1 VWTYRSA
8 NAHNIRSREPYW
20 LVRDGTGPAGRPLD
34 TRRECDVAIIGAGVT
49 GALVADAVSGGN
61 RRVLVLDQREVGH
74 GSTSASTALLQYEI
88 DCHLVT
94 LEERLGRERAVRAYQ
109 AGLESLA
116 RLDARVRELGS
127 NVGFERRAS
136 LYLAS
141 DARDVAT
148 LRTELAARRAVGID
162 AVWLE
167 AADLRARFGLHA
179 HGAIQSAAGALVDPL
194 ALTRALFE
202 QCRAR
207 GVEIFT
213 RTAVES
219 LEPGAD
225 AVRLTLNTG
234 GEVTAAQVFVCA
246 GYESLRFLQRRVAT
260 LHNTYALVTE
270 PCLTGE
276 QATAMPLIWESAR
289 PYLYARPTRDGRL
302 IVGGADVRADSAFAR
317 QLLSPLRVGKIARG
331 FTRLFGKKLPPLA
344 GVWAGTFAET
354 EDGLPYIGTAP
365 GMSPRIHFALCYGG
379 NGITYSVQAAAIL
392 AAMLEGE
399 RHPLAELFGFARLD
413 AGPSRP
419 N

>member
-20 LVRDGTGPAGRPLD
+20 LVRDGAGPAGRPLE
-34 TRRECDVAIIGAGVT
+34 THRECDVAIIGAGVT
-49 GALVADAVSGGN
+49 GALVAEAVGARA
-61 RRVLVLDQREVGH
+61 RRVLVIDQREAGH

-94 LEERLGRERAVRAYQ
+94 LEQRLGRERAVRAYQ

-136 LYLAS
+136 VYLAS
-141 DARDVAT
+141 EAGNVET
-148 LRTELAARRAVGID
+148 LRTELAARRAIGID
-162 AVWLE
+162 AVWLD
-167 AADLRARFGLHA
+167 AADLRSRFGIRG
-179 HGAIQSAAGALVDPL
+179 HGAIQSAAGAMVDPL
-194 ALTRALFE
+194 ALTRALLE

-219 LEPGAD
+219 LEPGAN
-225 AVRLTLNTG
+225 AVRLVLNTG
-234 GEVTAAQVFVCA
+234 VQVTAAQVFVCA
-246 GYESLRFLQRRVAT
+246 GYESLRFLDQRVAT
-260 LHNTYALVTE
+260 LHNTYAVVTE

-276 QATAMPLIWESAR
+276 QAAAMPLIWESAR
-289 PYLYARPTRDGRL
+289 PYLYARPTRDGRM
-302 IVGGADVRADSAFAR
+302 IVGGADVPADSAFAR
-317 QLLSPLRVGKIARG
+317 QLLSPLRVRKVARG
-331 FTRLFGKKLPPLA
+331 YERLFGKKLPPLA

-354 EDGLPYIGTAP
+354 ADGLPYIGAVP

-379 NGITYSVQAAAIL
+379 NGITYSVQAAGIL
-392 AAMLEGE
+392 AALLEGE

-413 AGPSRP
+413 AA
-419 N
+419 